1 MSDILLILTIAESH
15 MKIKRDWWL
24 ANSLIN
30 ILSGIIFIVAR
41 SIAGMAVGGLI
52 IGAINI
58 LIGIALLQKSKI
70 VFWIVFIVS
79 GYSFIQELLRLSKQI
94 GGFNPTLGTGLIV
107 LNFVFAVM
115 LWQQIKNEKVK
126 K

>member
-1 MSDILLILTIAESH
+1 MILTIAELY
-15 MKIKRDWWL
+15 MKIKKDWWL

-30 ILSGIIFIVAR
+30 ILSGIIFIISR
-41 SIAGMAVGGLI
+41 SIAGMAMGGLI

-58 LIGIALLQKSKI
+58 LIGVALLQKSKI
-70 VFWIVFIVS
+70 AFWIVFIIS
-79 GYSFIQELLRLSKQI
+79 GYSFLQELLRLSRQT
-94 GGFNPTLGTGLIV
+94 GGFNPTLGTGLVV
-107 LNFVFAVM
+107 LNFIFAVM